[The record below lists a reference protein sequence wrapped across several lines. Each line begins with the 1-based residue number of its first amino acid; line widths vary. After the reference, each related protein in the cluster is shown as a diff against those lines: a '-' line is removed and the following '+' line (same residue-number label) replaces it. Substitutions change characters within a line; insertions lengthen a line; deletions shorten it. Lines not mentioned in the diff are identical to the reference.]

1 MNPAPDREAFYWL
14 YLTAVC
20 AVLPAVAQLP
30 LWLVA
35 AFSLSLGW
43 RFASDHRGWRRPGR
57 ALRTLLLI
65 AIVIAVY
72 RQYGSVLGREPGVA
86 LLVGLLGLKFLE
98 IRTLRDYLLS
108 VFLFYLVLLG
118 AYLQEQALWLGA
130 WTLLTVSISLVA
142 MIHVVQ
148 PRGLATRAKLRHA
161 GVLVAKALPLML
173 VAYLLFPRIQGT
185 LWGLPVDAHAGLT
198 GLSEIMRP
206 GSINSLS
213 ESTAPAFRV
222 TFEGAMPSP
231 RDLYWRSLVLTDTDG
246 RNWSRPRRASAD
258 ADESFEGLGEPVRY
272 TVTLEPS
279 DKPWMP
285 ALDLP
290 AEIPAEGRARNGYT
304 LEFRASMRERQTYTL
319 SSYPRYRTPPLEP
332 EERAANLQLPEETSP
347 RARALAERWRH
358 ESTEPLAVARA
369 ALAHFR
375 QENFVYTLKP
385 PLLGADPVD
394 EFLFDTRRGFCEH
407 YTAAFVT
414 LLRAAGVPARIVNG
428 YQGGEVNA
436 AGNYLIV
443 RQSDAHAWAE
453 IWVPGD
459 GWVRVDP
466 TNAVA
471 PERIEIGSD
480 ALRRL
485 AERGVVPGSL
495 APAAVLKAIELSGL
509 DRVFLHTR
517 LYWDL
522 ANLSWYRWVVGYSKQ
537 RQERFLT
544 GLGFGEISWEKLLTA
559 LGVGGLAIL
568 LAYLVWQWRPRPERD
583 PVQVQYL
590 RFCRKLA
597 RTGLVRA
604 AHEGPLDFARRATL
618 VRADLAPAIGDITRL
633 YLKLRYGPG
642 ELSGERQ
649 VLRRAVAAFR
659 V

>member
-1 MNPAPDREAFYWL
+1 MNPTPDRQAFYWL
-14 YLTAVC
+14 YLTAGG
-20 AVLPAVAQLP
+20 AVAPVVAQLP
-30 LWLVA
+30 LWLVVT
-35 AFSLSLGW
+35 FGLSLGW
-43 RFASDHRGWRRPGR
+43 RFGCDHRGWRRPGR
-57 ALRTLLLI
+57 VLRLVLLLL
-65 AIVIAVY
+65 VLVAVY
-72 RQYGSVLGREPGVA
+72 RQYRTVLGREAGGA

-108 VFLFYLVLLG
+108 LFLFYLVLLG

-130 WTLLTVSISLVA
+130 WTLLTVTLSLVA
-142 MIHVVQ
+142 MMHVAQ
-148 PRGLATRAKLRHA
+148 PQGLATRAKLKQA
-161 GVLVAKALPLML
+161 GVLLAKALPLML

-213 ESTAPAFRV
+213 ESTEPAFRV
-222 TFEGAMPSP
+222 TFEGAIPPP

-246 RNWSRPRRASAD
+246 QSWSRPGVD
-258 ADESFEGLGEPVRY
+258 IADESFEGLGEPVRY

-279 DKPWMP
+279 NKPWMP

-290 AEIPAEGRARNGYT
+290 AEVPAEGRARNGYT
-304 LEFRASMRERQTYTL
+304 LEFRAPVRERQTYAL
-319 SSYPRYRTPPLEP
+319 SSYPRYRTPALDP
-332 EERAANLQLPEETSP
+332 EERAGNLQLPEETSA
-347 RARALAERWRH
+347 RVRALAERWRN
-358 ESTEPLAVARA
+358 ESAEPLALARA

-385 PLLGADPVD
+385 PLLGPDPVD

-407 YTAAFVT
+407 YSAAFVT
-414 LLRAAGVPARIVNG
+414 LMRAAGVPARIVNG
-428 YQGGEVNA
+428 YQGGEVNV

-453 IWVPGD
+453 VWVAGN

-471 PERIEIGSD
+471 PERVELGSD

-485 AERGVVPGSL
+485 AARGVAPGSL
-495 APAAVLKAIELSGL
+495 PPAAVLKAIELSGL

-559 LGVGGLAIL
+559 LGAGALAIM
-568 LAYLVWQWRPRPERD
+568 LAYLAWQWRPRPVRD
-583 PVQVQYL
+583 PVHAAYL
-590 RFCRKLA
+590 CFCRKLA
-597 RTGLVRA
+597 RAGLARA
-604 AHEGPLDFARRATL
+604 PHEGPLDFARRASGA
-618 VRADLAPAIGDITRL
+618 RADLAPAIGDITRL

-649 VLRRAVAAFR
+649 VLRRAIAAFR
-659 V
+659 A